1 MSALNKKGKCLL
13 CTGAPTFLGAAV
25 AVPARTVNAGPDAR
39 GEGRPAVSMKKNP
52 ETIKSFRAAI
62 DEGLAFIKANP
73 DEAKEIE
80 RKYIGFNSPRFPTFE
95 NRAKPDDL

>member
-1 MSALNKKGKCLL
+1 VLVSAWMT
-13 CTGAPTFLGAAV
+13 TGDWA
-25 AVPARTVNAGPDAR
+25 
-39 GEGRPAVSMKKNP
+39 KKNP
-52 ETIKSFRAAI
+52 ETIRNFRAAI

-95 NRAKPDDL
+95 NTAKPDDLKVFIDIGKELGLYRTALDPQKLVLPR